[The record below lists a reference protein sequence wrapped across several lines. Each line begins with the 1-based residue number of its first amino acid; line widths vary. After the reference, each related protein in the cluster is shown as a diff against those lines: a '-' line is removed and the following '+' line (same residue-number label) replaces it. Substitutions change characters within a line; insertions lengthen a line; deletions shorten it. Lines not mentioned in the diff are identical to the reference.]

1 VAFDARPSM
10 LSSEHP
16 DNSYRG
22 LVNVMII
29 LLILANLR
37 IVIQNLCKYGV
48 LVRPSSILYLLKMP
62 NIMLTMSIWIYIFA
76 AYGIEMLHGI
86 IPAPIVL
93 TMHFLN
99 ACASFLG
106 PWYGMW
112 LLQTD
117 PGGGIIALVFAA
129 TAFMKITSFYMMCG
143 QLREEYARKDKKYKA
158 TIKQLLYFIAAPTL
172 VFRDS
177 YPRSESIRW
186 GWLMRRV
193 AEFIGLWA
201 GIFIVA
207 TQYVVPSVGNT
218 FQPLESGNVMLIV
231 EGVLK
236 IAVPNLVIWLI
247 GFYAIFHVYLNIL
260 GEITRFG
267 DRQFYKD
274 WWNSTTLGYFWRS
287 WNLPV
292 HGWMVAHV
300 YLPLTNRGWRK
311 STASL
316 LIFFISAVLHE
327 LVVSIPFWNF
337 KLLAF
342 GGMMLQVVLRPE
354 TTGV

>member
-1 VAFDARPSM
+1 
-10 LSSEHP
+10 
-16 DNSYRG
+16 
-22 LVNVMII
+22 
-29 LLILANLR
+29 
-37 IVIQNLCKYGV
+37 
-48 LVRPSSILYLLKMP
+48 
-62 NIMLTMSIWIYIFA
+62 
-76 AYGIEMLHGI
+76 
-86 IPAPIVL
+86 
-93 TMHFLN
+93 
-99 ACASFLG
+99 
-106 PWYGMW
+106 
-112 LLQTD
+112 
-117 PGGGIIALVFAA
+117 
-129 TAFMKITSFYMMCG
+129 MKITSFYMMCG

-342 GGMMLQVVLRPE
+342 GGMMLQVALRP
-354 TTGV
+354 